1 MYQGAVRKPTY
12 AHYFTSNKLFE
23 TPGTKHMS
31 YNRFVNIDR
40 FLHFVLSNNYSKC
53 AKIQPIWDY
62 VNEKFQ
68 LLYTPKKYVSIDES
82 LLLWKGRLSWRQSIL
97 TKRARFGFKK
107 SSVNESD
114 TGYLYRS
121 YLYTGKKFTDE
132 LEGDYKYVTTKIV
145 LKLMPGLL
153 DEGRTLF
160 VDNWYSSYKLGKVML
175 SHMSDIVGTLLA
187 DCKDLHTE
195 VNKKRKKLQKL
206 KGERVLFYNKIT
218 NLMVTQWRD
227 KKDVTLLSSCVND

>member
-1 MYQGAVRKPTY
+1 MLITLHLIGFILYQGVVCKPTY

-40 FLHFVLSNNYSKC
+40 FLHFVDNDVLGNNYSKC

-62 VNEKFQ
+62 VNEKFR

-97 TKRARFGFKK
+97 TKRARFGFKTY
-107 SSVNESD
+107 SVNESD

-121 YLYTGKKFTDE
+121 YLYTGKEFTDE
-132 LEGDYKYVTTKIV
+132 LEGDYKYVATKIV
-145 LKLMPGLL
+145 LKLMLGLL
-153 DEGRTLF
+153 DFYQRR
-160 VDNWYSSYKLGKVML
+160 SSK
-175 SHMSDIVGTLLA
+175 H
-187 DCKDLHTE
+187 
-195 VNKKRKKLQKL
+195 RKCYQ
-206 KGERVLFYNKIT
+206 V
-218 NLMVTQWRD
+218 
-227 KKDVTLLSSCVND
+227 